1 MRVLVTGAAGRL
13 GAEVLRQLQ
22 ARSVDCLGADAE
34 DFDVRDGLAVH
45 NAVQAYAPDAII
57 HCAAYPDVDL
67 AETEPEKCME
77 INGIG
82 TLNIVRAALAVNAKL
97 LYVSD
102 AAVFSGTGTAPWEAN
117 ERPNPRSVYGLGKAQ
132 GEEAIRSLMTRFFIL
147 RTSWL
152 YGGERDDFVKQIARR
167 CMDRSEVS
175 VSCTEYGSPTCV
187 SDLARLICDMIFTD
201 RFGIYHATSQGYCSP
216 AELAQAIVR
225 LRQGRL
231 TITPVETSSW
241 ITKHPSNA
249 RLSTVSLTQNGFTPL
264 PHWEK
269 ALDYYLLI
277 HN

>member
-13 GAEVLRQLQ
+13 GAEVVRQLQ
-22 ARSVDCLGADAE
+22 ARSIDCLGADVE

-45 NAVQAYAPDAII
+45 HAVQAYAPDAII
-57 HCAAYPDVDL
+57 HCAAYTDVDR

-102 AAVFSGTGTAPWEAN
+102 AAVFSGTGTVPRETN
-117 ERPNPRSVYGLGKAQ
+117 ERPNPHSVYGLGKAQ

-147 RTSWL
+147 RTGWL
-152 YGGERDDFVKQIARR
+152 YGGDGDDFVKQTARH
-167 CMDRSEVS
+167 CMDRGEVS

-187 SDLARLICDMIFTD
+187 SDLARLICDMISTE
-201 RFGIYHATSQGYCSP
+201 RFGIYHAASQGYCSR
-216 AELAQAIVR
+216 AEVAQAIVR

-231 TITPVETSSW
+231 TVAPVEIAAW
-241 ITKHPSNA
+241 ITKRPSNA
-249 RLSTVSLTQNGFTPL
+249 RLSTVSLTQNGFAPL
-264 PHWEK
+264 PPWEK